1 MKNRNLKAVK
11 TEDDSYTLFYPE
23 LNEHYHSMDG
33 AQSESEYVY
42 IKNGLERLDKK
53 LLSISVFEIGF
64 GSGMNAVLAYE
75 WALKNNKSINYFAL
89 EPYPV
94 ENEILAFLLK
104 NTPVFCRNSDVF
116 NKMHTAKQK
125 DTIVIED
132 LFRFQLIN
140 ERIEEYEILSQK
152 ESMDII
158 FYDAFAPSRQSDIWC
173 LPNLTKAYDLLK
185 NKGLLTTYCAS
196 GQYNRNLLS
205 AGFDVIREKGFG
217 KKREM
222 FLGKKLLK
230 FYC

>member
-11 TEDDSYTLFYPE
+11 TEDNSYTLFYPE

-42 IKNGLERLDKK
+42 IQNGLERLDKK
-53 LLSISVFEIGF
+53 LNSISVFEIGF

-104 NTPVFCRNSDVF
+104 NNLLFKRNSDVF
-116 NKMHTAKQK
+116 NKMHAAKQN
-125 DTIVIED
+125 DIIAFED
-132 LFRFQLIN
+132 LFRFQLVN
-140 ERIEEYEILSQK
+140 EKIEEFEILSLK
-152 ESMDII
+152 EHVDII
-158 FYDAFAPSRQSDIWC
+158 FYDAFAPSRQSDIWS
-173 LPNLTKAYDLLK
+173 LSNLTKAFELLK
-185 NKGLLTTYCAS
+185 NKGILVSYCAS
-196 GQYNRNLLS
+196 GQYKRHLRS
-205 AGFDVIREKGFG
+205 AGFDLIKEKGFG

-222 FLGKKLLK
+222 FLGQKQL
-230 FYC
+230 